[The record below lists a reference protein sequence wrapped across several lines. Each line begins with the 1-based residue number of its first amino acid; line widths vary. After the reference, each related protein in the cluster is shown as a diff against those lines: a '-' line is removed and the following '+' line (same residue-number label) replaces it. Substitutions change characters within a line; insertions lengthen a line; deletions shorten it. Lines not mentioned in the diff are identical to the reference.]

1 METPSDVVQLIWNI
15 IISAGNITLSWG
27 IDLETLKHDENSIRF
42 HVQGF
47 LHTGTVEV
55 KYNQG
60 ADLFDISLFDENGHL
75 TKKVEGIYSDQLV
88 DVIDRHI
95 EDDHSSDYDSKVED
109 YLREQSIAE
118 IIIFT

>member
-15 IISAGNITLSWG
+15 IISAGDITLSWG
-27 IDLETLKHDENSIRF
+27 IDLETLKYDENSIRF

-75 TKKVEGIYSDQLV
+75 TKKVEGIYNDQLV

-95 EDDHSSDYDSKVED
+95 EDDRSSDYDSKVED